1 MACFIC
7 QVIMP
12 NVTGFVE
19 AKKLWCPM
27 PGKLSLLVLSYQIEF
42 KESGQL
48 KDSIILL
55 IVTFQL
61 KSRGGRK

>member
-12 NVTGFVE
+12 NVTVFVE

-27 PGKLSLLVLSYQIEF
+27 PVKLSLLVLSYQMEF
-42 KESGQL
+42 KESDQL
-48 KDSIILL
+48 KDPTVLL
-55 IVTFQL
+55 IMTFQ
-61 KSRGGRK
+61 